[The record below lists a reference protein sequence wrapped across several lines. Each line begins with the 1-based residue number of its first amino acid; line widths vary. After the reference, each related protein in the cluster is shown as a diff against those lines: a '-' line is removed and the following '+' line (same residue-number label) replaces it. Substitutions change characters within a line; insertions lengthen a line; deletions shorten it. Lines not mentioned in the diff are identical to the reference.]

1 MSIFGLLALVLAAIF
16 GLVIVTA
23 FPEVR
28 STIVQ
33 MLIGVFI
40 VLLAVTLV
48 GLLLIAITGFDPD
61 PLIRRISVVQTHHRL
76 VDFYELLPEEYRVQE
91 VMNEDTDGDGE
102 KEWVVFYQ
110 FDLADGRSPYAGAV
124 YDFDR
129 GRPPVLFPYQL
140 LPPDR
145 DYLSESVVEL
155 DLEDLVAAGEVE
167 PIPELLVYG
176 QLLATEPEESTTT
189 TTNTDLTIFRHVPN
203 SFPWEFP
210 RDEPRR
216 YKVIGSFRGDG
227 GVHFDQTDKTVTVL
241 NRAGYDRSQLAIET
255 VYALDETRGTYMA
268 TTDPTKLS
276 APVSTQVVFAH
287 GMPPDIL
294 DTPYPEKLV
303 LGFYETLEGEPSE
316 FAPEDFLT
324 GQALIEYGRNN
335 LAYFGFE
342 NVSGDV
348 DQVKIT
354 QLSYVPAVE
363 QVNPSVTV
371 LGKDPRFL
379 TVSVGFEATVGKAET
394 RTSAPVEWVTTVVNG
409 KWRIDRR
416 L

>member
-1 MSIFGLLALVLAAIF
+1 MTIFGLLALGLAAVF
-16 GLVIVTA
+16 ALVIVTA

-33 MLIGVFI
+33 MLMGVFI
-40 VLLAVTLV
+40 VLLAVTLI
-48 GLLLIAITGFDPD
+48 GLLLIAITGFNPD
-61 PLIRRISVVQTHHRL
+61 PLIRRISVMQTHHRL
-76 VDFYELLPEEYRVQE
+76 VDFFELLPEEYRVQT
-91 VMNEDTDGDGE
+91 VLNEDTDGDGE
-102 KEWVVFYQ
+102 KEWIVFYQ

-129 GRPPVLFPYQL
+129 GSPPVLFPYRL

-145 DYLSESVVEL
+145 DYLSESAVGL
-155 DLEDLVAAGEVE
+155 QLEDIVAAGEVE
-167 PIPELLVYG
+167 PILELMVYG
-176 QLLATEPEESTTT
+176 QVPPVEKAGVATS
-189 TTNTDLTIFRHVPN
+189 TDLTIFRNIPN
-203 SFPWEFP
+203 SFEWEFP

-216 YKVIGSFRGDG
+216 YQVIGSFRGDG
-227 GVHFDQTDKTVTVL
+227 GVFFDQADKTVRVL

-268 TTDPTKLS
+268 TTDPTELS
-276 APVSTQVVFAH
+276 APVSTQVVFAF

-303 LGFYETLEGEPSE
+303 LGFYETLAGEPSDAE
-316 FAPEDFLT
+316 PKDFLT
-324 GQALIEYGRNN
+324 GQALIEYERNN

-354 QLSYVPAVE
+354 QLSYFPAAE

-379 TVSVGFEATVGKAET
+379 TVSVDFEATVGKADT
-394 RTSAPVEWVTTVVNG
+394 RTSVPVDWVTTVVNG